1 MCSFD
6 VNIFK
11 QWDSYYEISQ
21 VLQNTGHY
29 ICKNIH
35 TVQPIN
41 HLEIKKILQLKNRKK
56 KKTQLL
62 MAFFPCT
69 AMQ

>member
-11 QWDSYYEISQ
+11 QWDSYYETSQ
-21 VLQNTGHY
+21 ILQNTDHY
-29 ICKNIH
+29 ICKNMH

-41 HLEIKKILQLKNRKK
+41 HLEIKILQLKNSS
-56 KKTQLL
+56 
-62 MAFFPCT
+62 
-69 AMQ
+69 